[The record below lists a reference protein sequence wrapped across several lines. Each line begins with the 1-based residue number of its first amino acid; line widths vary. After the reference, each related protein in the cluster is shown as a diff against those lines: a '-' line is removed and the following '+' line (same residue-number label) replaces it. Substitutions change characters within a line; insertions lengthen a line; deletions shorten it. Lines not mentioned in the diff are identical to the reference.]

1 VSWKLSAVVG
11 LGLVLGILA
20 GRVFQDDQTGTASWD
35 GLRAAG
41 FAAYL
46 LLWVGLVTGMAVHMR
61 YRPGPLAMT
70 WLLETHRIASAL
82 SLSFVAGHIAG
93 LLVDPTIAF
102 SPLDIATGLSSSYR
116 PVQVA
121 LGSLATWLSIVVLG
135 STALA
140 GRMPYASWRN
150 LHYLSFPA
158 YFLALLH
165 GVTSGT
171 DASAPISLVV
181 YASTASFVAAMVVAR
196 LFGRGWVTAGGT
208 AGPPI

>member
-1 VSWKLSAVVG
+1 MSWKLSAVVG

-20 GRVFQDDQTGTASWD
+20 GRLFQDPDTGTTSWD

-46 LLWVGLVTGMAVHMR
+46 LLWLGLVTGLAVHMR

-82 SLSFVAGHIAG
+82 SISFIAGHIAG

-102 SPLDIATGLSSSYR
+102 SPLDVATGFSSSYR
-116 PVQVA
+116 PIQVA
-121 LGSLATWLSIVVLG
+121 LGAFASWLSVVVLG

-140 GRMPYASWRN
+140 ARMPYASWRN
-150 LHYLSFPA
+150 LHYLSYPA

-171 DASAPISLVV
+171 DAGSPLALVI
-181 YASTASFVAAMVVAR
+181 YAATASFVAAMVVAR

-208 AGPPI
+208 AGPPV

>member
-1 VSWKLSAVVG
+1 MSWKLSAVAG

-82 SLSFVAGHIAG
+82 SLSFVAGHVAG

-140 GRMPYASWRN
+140 ARMPYASWRN

-171 DASAPISLVV
+171 DAGAPISLVV

>member
-1 VSWKLSAVVG
+1 MSWKLSAVVG

-140 GRMPYASWRN
+140 ARMPYASWRN

>member
-1 VSWKLSAVVG
+1 MSWKLSAVAG

-82 SLSFVAGHIAG
+82 SLSFVAGHVAG

-140 GRMPYASWRN
+140 ARMPYASWRN

>member
-1 VSWKLSAVVG
+1 MSWKLSAVAG

-82 SLSFVAGHIAG
+82 SLSLVAGHVAG

-140 GRMPYASWRN
+140 ARMPYASWRN

-171 DASAPISLVV
+171 DAGAPISLVV

>member
-1 VSWKLSAVVG
+1 
-11 LGLVLGILA
+11 
-20 GRVFQDDQTGTASWD
+20 
-35 GLRAAG
+35 
-41 FAAYL
+41 
-46 LLWVGLVTGMAVHMR
+46 
-61 YRPGPLAMT
+61 
-70 WLLETHRIASAL
+70 
-82 SLSFVAGHIAG
+82 
-93 LLVDPTIAF
+93 
-102 SPLDIATGLSSSYR
+102 
-116 PVQVA
+116 VQVA

>member
-1 VSWKLSAVVG
+1 MSWKLSAVVA

-20 GRVFQDDQTGTASWD
+20 GRVFQDPDVGTASWD

-46 LLWVGLVTGMAVHMR
+46 LLWLGLVTGMAVHMR

-82 SLSFVAGHIAG
+82 SLSFIVGHVAG

-102 SPLDIATGLSSSYR
+102 SPLDVATGFSSSYR
-116 PVQVA
+116 PIQVA
-121 LGSLATWLSIVVLG
+121 FGSLAMWLSVAVLG

-158 YFLALLH
+158 YFLTLLH

-171 DASAPISLVV
+171 DAGAPISLVL
-181 YASTASFVAAMVVAR
+181 YAATASFVAAMVVAR

-208 AGPPI
+208 AGPPV